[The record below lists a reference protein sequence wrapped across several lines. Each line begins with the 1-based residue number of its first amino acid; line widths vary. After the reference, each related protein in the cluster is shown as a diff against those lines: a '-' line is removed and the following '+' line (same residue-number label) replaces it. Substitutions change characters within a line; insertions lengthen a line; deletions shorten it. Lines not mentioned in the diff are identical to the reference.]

1 MEPVFNLGG
10 QTGGGMTGNPCGRMN
25 GCRSK
30 EFEKEIITMKK
41 TDYRRTKRT
50 CYFANV
56 AMSSV
61 FSLPPLLFATF
72 REQYGISYTLLGT
85 LVLVNFCTQ
94 LGIDLIF
101 SFFSRYFNIHKTIRL
116 MPLVTAAG
124 LCVYALI
131 PLLFPEHAYTG
142 LVAGTFL
149 FSVAAGLGEVLV
161 SPTIAALPSDTPDKD
176 MSMLHALYGYG
187 VVGVVLV
194 STLFLRFVGN
204 EYWMYLTFFWALLP
218 VIASVLFMISPL
230 PDVNMKQS
238 GSRPAGSKHR
248 TKGLLLCMACIF
260 LGACAENTMTNW
272 ISVYAEKA
280 LRIPKIW
287 GDIFG
292 MSLFAGVLAL
302 TRTAYA
308 KYGKNIFR
316 VLTVSMAAA
325 VVCYLTVGLSSNA
338 FLSLAACV
346 AVGISTAM
354 LWPGTLILM
363 EEKIPSAG
371 VAAYA
376 LMAAGGD
383 LGASVAPQ
391 ALGIAV
397 DKISLTEW
405 AGTFGAS
412 LSLTPE
418 QVGFKA
424 GMLMAAI
431 FPVLGIALLAYM
443 KRYFGRRE

>member
-1 MEPVFNLGG
+1 MEKPNYK
-10 QTGGGMTGNPCGRMN
+10 
-25 GCRSK
+25 RSK
-30 EFEKEIITMKK
+30 
-41 TDYRRTKRT
+41 RA
-50 CYFANV
+50 CYFANL

-85 LVLVNFCTQ
+85 LVLINFCTQ

-101 SFFSRYFNIHKTIRL
+101 CFFGRYFNIHKTIRL

-124 LCVYALI
+124 LFVYALI
-131 PLLFPEHAYTG
+131 PMLFPGYAYMG

-176 MSMLHALYGYG
+176 MSILHALYGYG
-187 VVGVVLV
+187 FVGVVLI
-194 STLFLRFVGN
+194 STLFLRIVGN

-218 VIASVLFMISPL
+218 VIASILFMTSPL
-230 PDVNMKQS
+230 PDMNMGQDESK
-238 GSRPAGSKHR
+238 PAGSRRR

-280 LRIPKIW
+280 LQIPKVW
-287 GDIFG
+287 GDILG

-308 KYGKNIFR
+308 KYGKNIFSI
-316 VLTVSMAAA
+316 LTISMWGA
-325 VVCYLTVGLSSNA
+325 VVCYLSAGIFSNA
-338 FLSLAACV
+338 VLSLAACV
-346 AVGISTAM
+346 AVGICTAM
-354 LWPGTLILM
+354 LWPGTLIFM
-363 EEKIPSAG
+363 EEKIPAAG

-383 LGASVAPQ
+383 LGASIAPQ
-391 ALGIAV
+391 ALGIVV
-397 DKISLTEW
+397 DRIALTEW
-405 AGTFGAS
+405 AGTLGS
-412 LSLTPE
+412 RLSLTPE

-424 GMLMAAI
+424 GMLMAAV
-431 FPVLGIALLAYM
+431 FPVLGILLLAYM
-443 KRYFGRRE
+443 KTYFGKEAFGTKNSSCN